1 MKIKSYKSTE
11 VNDCREASKIS
22 AIILDE
28 LTDYISEGVTT
39 EDIDNYCVERIKEL
53 GGVPAPLFYRGF
65 PKSICTSL
73 NHVICHGIPSK
84 DRKLL
89 EGDILNVDITTIIN
103 GWHGDTSRMYKI
115 GKVPVK
121 ANNLCEVTHQ
131 CLIESLKEIKI
142 GAPISQIGKRIDK
155 IANNNN
161 FSVVRDFCGH
171 GVGRNFHENPSIL
184 HYYDQEYDKIYFI
197 DGMIFTVEPMI
208 NSGKYH
214 SKILTDGWTAVTK
227 DKTLSAQYEHTIYIN
242 GDNIEILT
250 ESPKGI
256 FYN

>member
-22 AIILDE
+22 ATILDE
-28 LTDYISEGVTT
+28 LTDYISEGITT
-39 EDIDNYCVERIKEL
+39 EDIDNYCVERIKKL

-142 GAPISQIGKRIDK
+142 GAPISQIGKRIDI

>member
-1 MKIKSYKSTE
+1 MKIKFYKSDKI
-11 VNDCREASKIS
+11 NYCREASKIT
-22 AIILDE
+22 ATILDE
-28 LTDYISEGVTT
+28 LTEYISDGITT
-39 EDIDNYCVERIKEL
+39 EDIDNYCLKRIKKL
-53 GGVPAPLFYRGF
+53 GGTPAPLFYRGF

-73 NHVICHGIPSK
+73 NRVICHGIPSK

-89 EGDILNVDITTIIN
+89 EGDILNVDVTTIIN
-103 GWHGDTSRMYKI
+103 GWHGDSSRMYKV
-115 GKVPVK
+115 GKVSVK

-131 CLIESLKEIKI
+131 CLIESLKEIKV
-142 GAPISQIGKRIDK
+142 GNPISKIGKKIDQ
-155 IANNNN
+155 IASNNN

-171 GVGRNFHENPSIL
+171 GVGKNFHEKPSIL
-184 HYYDQEYDKIYFI
+184 HYYDKEYDKVYFI
-197 DGMIFTVEPMI
+197 DGMIFTIEPMI

-214 SKILTDGWTAVTK
+214 SKILGDGWTAVTK

-250 ESPKGI
+250 DSPKGI

>member
-22 AIILDE
+22 ATILDE
-28 LTDYISEGVTT
+28 LTDYISEGITT
-39 EDIDNYCVERIKEL
+39 EDIDNYCVERIKKL

-84 DRKLL
+84 DRKLI

-142 GAPISQIGKRIDK
+142 GASISQIGKRIDK

-208 NSGKYH
+208 NSGKYQ

-256 FYN
+256 FNN

>member
-1 MKIKSYKSTE
+1 VKIKSYKSIE

-22 AIILDE
+22 ATILDE
-28 LTDYISEGVTT
+28 LTDYISEGITT
-39 EDIDNYCVERIKEL
+39 EDIDNYCVERIKKL

-142 GAPISQIGKRIDK
+142 GAPISQIGKKIDI

>member
-250 ESPKGI
+250 ESPNGV

>member
-1 MKIKSYKSTE
+1 MSLDYKESFEQIEIAGSLAAET
-11 VNDCREASKIS
+11 
-22 AIILDE
+22 LDE
-28 LTDYISEGVTT
+28 VTSYVKPGVSTSKLDKICYEYIN
-39 EDIDNYCVERIKEL
+39 DNKAYS
-53 GGVPAPLFYRGF
+53 APLFYRGF
-65 PKSICTSL
+65 PKSTCTSL
-73 NHVICHGIPSK
+73 NRVICHGIPSK
-84 DRKLL
+84 DRRLL

-115 GKVPVK
+115 GKVSVK

-131 CLIESLKEIKI
+131 CLIESIKEIKV
-142 GAPISQIGKRIDK
+142 GGSISRIGKKIDE
-155 IANNNN
+155 IANINY
-161 FSVVRDFCGH
+161 FSVVKDFCGH
-171 GVGRNFHENPSIL
+171 GVGKNFHESPSIL
-184 HYYDQEYDKIYFI
+184 HYYDPEYDNIKFI

-214 SKILTDGWTAVTK
+214 SKILSDGWTAVTK

-250 ESPKGI
+250 NSPKGI

>member
-22 AIILDE
+22 ATILDE
-28 LTDYISEGVTT
+28 LTDYISEGITT
-39 EDIDNYCVERIKEL
+39 EDIDNYCVERIKKL

>member
-1 MKIKSYKSTE
+1 MKIKSYKSIE

-22 AIILDE
+22 ATILDE
-28 LTDYISEGVTT
+28 LTDYISEGITT
-39 EDIDNYCVERIKEL
+39 EDIDNYCVERIKKL

>member
-1 MKIKSYKSTE
+1 MKIKSYKPNE
-11 VNDCREASKIS
+11 INDCREASQIS
-22 AIILDE
+22 ATILDE
-28 LTDYISEGVTT
+28 LVSFISEGITT
-39 EDIDNYCVERIKEL
+39 GEIDNYCLERIKKL
-53 GGVPAPLFYRGF
+53 GGAPAPLFYRGF
-65 PKSICTSL
+65 PKSTCTSL
-73 NHVICHGIPSK
+73 NRVICHGIPSN
-84 DRKLL
+84 DRKLI

-103 GWHGDTSRMYKI
+103 GWHGDSSRMYKI
-115 GKVPVK
+115 GKVSVK
-121 ANNLCEVTHQ
+121 ANNLCEITHQ
-131 CLIESLKEIKI
+131 CLIESIKVIKVGGSISKI
-142 GAPISQIGKRIDK
+142 GKKIDE
-155 IANNNN
+155 IANNNY

-171 GVGRNFHENPSIL
+171 GVGKNFHESPSIL
-184 HYYDQEYDKIYFI
+184 HYFDPEYDNIKFI

-250 ESPKGI
+250 NSPKGI